1 MAKQLTYSSK
11 INKIRTFALILVF
24 AGILIMY
31 GGLMVRNIE
40 WLMLSLFI
48 LGVLM
53 IVLSCVVYIWI
64 GTLSLRAVPVTC
76 PNCEKPTK
84 MLGRVDACMHC
95 KEPLTLDKSL
105 EGKEFD
111 ERYNQRK
118 FREENEK

>member
-1 MAKQLTYSSK
+1 MAQKITYSSK

-24 AGILIMY
+24 AGILVMY
-31 GGLMVRNIE
+31 GGIMVRNIE
-40 WLMLSLFI
+40 WLMLILFI

-64 GTLSLRAVPVTC
+64 GTLSLRAVPVIC

-95 KEPLTLDKSL
+95 KEPLTLDKNL

-111 ERYNQRK
+111 ERYNNRK
-118 FREENEK
+118 FREENK